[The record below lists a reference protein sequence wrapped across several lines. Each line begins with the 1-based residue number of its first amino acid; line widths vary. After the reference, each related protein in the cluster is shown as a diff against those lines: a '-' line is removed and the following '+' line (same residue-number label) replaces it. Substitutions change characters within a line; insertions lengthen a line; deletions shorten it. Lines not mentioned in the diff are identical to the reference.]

1 MAKKRKIDVK
11 TYKKQLTEL
20 REEIEALSEVTEEA
34 RQPVELDQTMV
45 GRLSRMDA
53 LQTRLCNWKPNAGA
67 PSKSSASTLPC
78 SELTRASSDIASVAG
93 LISNSKGWKTTRRR
107 RPVSTAPRCR
117 SINVRHIAP
126 PASRT
131 VAPPIILVDGKNRL
145 VVPDGP

>member
-53 LQTRLCNWKPNAGA
+53 LQTQAMQLE
-67 PSKSSASTLPC
+67 T
-78 SELTRASSDIASVAG
+78 E
-93 LISNSKGWKTTRRR
+93 RRR
-107 RPVSTAPRCR
+107 TVEIQRIDSALQRIDEGEFGHCVSCG
-117 SINVRHIAP
+117 
-126 PASRT
+126 
-131 VAPPIILVDGKNRL
+131 VDIELKRL
-145 VVPDGP
+145 ENDPTTPTCFDCAEMSEH